1 MRKSLFALSLFLVTS
16 AVHAADFKLGLS
28 NTTVAAD
35 FTSQAIG
42 QGLEFTLGGLHNSGN
57 GSLGTMGMQVSQQVN
72 EGFKVSVGGKL
83 LGVTNDFKDASALAL
98 GGEID
103 LAVPSLRAL
112 HFGVHGWFA
121 PTVTSSSGTKTMQ
134 DIGASMAYRVLIN
147 AEVFAAYRRVQVD
160 YESIGSQTLQ
170 SGPLFGMKLLF

>member
-1 MRKSLFALSLFLVTS
+1 MRKSLLALSLLLITS
-16 AVHAADFKLGLS
+16 VAHAADFKLGLS

-42 QGLEFTLGGLHNSGN
+42 QGLEFTLGGLRNTDN
-57 GSLGTMGMQVSQQVN
+57 GSLASAGMQVSQQVN
-72 EGFKVSVGGKL
+72 EAFKVSVGGKL
-83 LGVTNDFKDASALAL
+83 FAVMNDVKDISALAL

-103 LAVPSLRAL
+103 FAVPRLPVL

-134 DIGASMAYRVLIN
+134 DVGASIAYRVLNN
-147 AEVFAAYRRVQVD
+147 AEVFAAYRRVQID
-160 YESIGSQTLQ
+160 YESLGSQTLQ
-170 SGPLFGMKLLF
+170 SGALIGMKLLF